1 MVWKLLLLTRTLYNP
16 NPNPHG
22 CGLQQIGFYLY
33 LGAKSLLIPETFK
46 FKVLKRELV
55 FLAVLI
61 NMQPWTLVDTKKLN
75 LFQNA
80 EFLCN
85 PFLIME
91 NIDST
96 SYADDNT
103 PSTTRNSIEEV
114 IKKFTVLVV

>member
-1 MVWKLLLLTRTLYNP
+1 M
-16 NPNPHG
+16 
-22 CGLQQIGFYLY
+22 
-33 LGAKSLLIPETFK
+33 
-46 FKVLKRELV
+46 KRELV

-91 NIDST
+91 NTDST

>member
-1 MVWKLLLLTRTLYNP
+1 M
-16 NPNPHG
+16 
-22 CGLQQIGFYLY
+22 
-33 LGAKSLLIPETFK
+33 
-46 FKVLKRELV
+46 KRDLV
-55 FLAVLI
+55 FLAALI
-61 NMQPWTLVDTKKLN
+61 NMKPWTLVDTKKLN
-75 LFQNA
+75 LFQNT

-91 NIDST
+91 NIDNA